1 MIVALSFF
9 GILAVPCEGRAQVV
23 GGVFGAYAQD
33 AFDGM
38 SGVGA
43 QLGLDIPVLPIDVFG
58 SGTWFLPSCDD
69 CEVKGWSVGATL
81 RPFPFPVARPYIV
94 AGLTSRDLD
103 DPANGYTLSPS
114 GPFAGVGL
122 DVALMGLRVFAEG
135 RYEFLDGELEEA
147 VVRAGLLF
155 F

>member
-1 MIVALSFF
+1 M
-9 GILAVPCEGRAQVV
+9 
-23 GGVFGAYAQD
+23 
-33 AFDGM
+33 
-38 SGVGA
+38 
-43 QLGLDIPVLPIDVFG
+43 
-58 SGTWFLPSCDD
+58 
-69 CEVKGWSVGATL
+69 GATL

-103 DPANGYTLSPS
+103 DPANGYTPQPKRSLRGGSAWS
-114 GPFAGVGL
+114 
-122 DVALMGLRVFAEG
+122 VALMGLRVFAEG